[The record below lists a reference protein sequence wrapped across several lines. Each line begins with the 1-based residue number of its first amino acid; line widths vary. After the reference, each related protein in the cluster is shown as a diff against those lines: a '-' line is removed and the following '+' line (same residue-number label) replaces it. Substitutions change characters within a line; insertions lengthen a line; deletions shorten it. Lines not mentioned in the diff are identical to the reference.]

1 MVLAG
6 SVAAGGAVGRKKARS
21 REGTGRE
28 EWTQGSVLKGAQFGF
43 GGVGLGVGF
52 ADGLGS

>member
-21 REGTGRE
+21 SEGTGRE